1 MDQPKHPR
9 ARAEGLILERMDG
22 ELLIYDL
29 ERHRAHCLSE
39 AAALVFERC
48 DGKSGAAQIA
58 GRIQRELGT
67 PVDPNLVRLALDEI
81 ARYHL
86 LEDSRPR
93 RPAGVSR
100 RELIQKLGLAAATG
114 LPLIRSIVAPEPVE
128 AVTCKES
135 GESCSGSAECCS
147 GLCAAGTC
155 A

>member
-58 GRIQRELGT
+58 GRIQRELGI
-67 PVDPNLVRLALDEI
+67 PVDRQLVRLALDEI
-81 ARYHL
+81 ARHHL

-93 RPAGVSR
+93 RAAGVSR
-100 RELIQKLGLAAATG
+100 RDLIQKLGLAAATG

-128 AVTCKES
+128 AVTCKDS
-135 GESCSGSAECCS
+135 GEPCSGSAECCS
-147 GLCAAGTC
+147 GLCAAGMC